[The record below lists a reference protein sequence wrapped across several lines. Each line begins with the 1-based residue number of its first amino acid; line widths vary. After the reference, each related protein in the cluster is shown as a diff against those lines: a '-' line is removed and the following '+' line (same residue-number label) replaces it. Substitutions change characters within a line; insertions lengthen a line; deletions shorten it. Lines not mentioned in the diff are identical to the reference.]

1 MNAAIIGYG
10 KMGREI
16 ERLLVERG
24 HGVGL
29 IVDADN
35 RGDLDAA
42 HLRGIDVALEF
53 TTPATAYDNIRAC
66 IDAGTPVVSGTTG
79 WTDRLDELKTR
90 CKERGGAFFY
100 ASNYSLGVNLLPT
113 ASKLCSFDCIYCECG
128 WNAEHPGGR
137 RFNGRGEVRTQLEAT
152 LRQMVA
158 DGTPPDVITFAGN
171 GEPTMHPDF
180 EAVIGDTIALRDAL
194 CPAAK
199 VSVLSNATQ
208 IHRDSV
214 RRALL
219 CLLRGVFHRLTLVL
233 GLPFLLLLSVVPLQ
247 DTNRRA
253 GYGVLLPRFR
263 LLHGGTGLDVTHFAP
278 PAWWSSG
285 GTAPCRG
292 AAH

>member
-24 HGVGL
+24 HGVRL

-100 ASNYSLGVNLLPT
+100 ASNYSLWVNLL
-113 ASKLCSFDCIYCECG
+113 
-128 WNAEHPGGR
+128 
-137 RFNGRGEVRTQLEAT
+137 
-152 LRQMVA
+152 
-158 DGTPPDVITFAGN
+158 
-171 GEPTMHPDF
+171 
-180 EAVIGDTIALRDAL
+180 
-194 CPAAK
+194 
-199 VSVLSNATQ
+199 
-208 IHRDSV
+208 
-214 RRALL
+214 
-219 CLLRGVFHRLTLVL
+219 
-233 GLPFLLLLSVVPLQ
+233 
-247 DTNRRA
+247 
-253 GYGVLLPRFR
+253 FR
-263 LLHGGTGLDVTHFAP
+263 LNRQLAEMVGRVGGYDVRIEEVHHTQKKDAP
-278 PAWWSSG
+278 S
-285 GTAPCRG
+285 GTAITLAEEIIGAKGRCRVSTPSPTPRRTTC
-292 AAH
+292 

>member
-100 ASNYSLGVNLLPT
+100 ASNYSLGVNLLFRLNRQLAEMVGRVGGYDVRIEEVHHTQKKDAPSGT
-113 ASKLCSFDCIYCECG
+113 AITLAEGIVENLGRKQG
-128 WNAEHPGGR
+128 WVNLAPGIEHATNR
-137 RFNGRGEVRTQLEAT
+137 IERSGEAP
-152 LRQMVA
+152 A
-158 DGTPPDVITFAGN
+158 DRI
-171 GEPTMHPDF
+171 E
-180 EAVIGDTIALRDAL
+180 IR
-194 CPAAK
+194 
-199 VSVLSNATQ
+199 
-208 IHRDSV
+208 SV
-214 RRALL
+214 REGAVP
-219 CLLRGVFHRLTLVL
+219 GIHTVTYESEDDVL
-233 GLPFLLLLSVVPLQ
+233 ELKH
-247 DTNRRA
+247 TIKNRRTLA
-253 GYGVLLPRFR
+253 MGAVVAAEFLCGKQGVYSMDDLLK
-263 LLHGGTGLDVTHFAP
+263 
-278 PAWWSSG
+278 
-285 GTAPCRG
+285 
-292 AAH
+292 

>member
-100 ASNYSLGVNLLPT
+100 ASNYSLGVNLL
-113 ASKLCSFDCIYCECG
+113 
-128 WNAEHPGGR
+128 
-137 RFNGRGEVRTQLEAT
+137 
-152 LRQMVA
+152 
-158 DGTPPDVITFAGN
+158 
-171 GEPTMHPDF
+171 
-180 EAVIGDTIALRDAL
+180 
-194 CPAAK
+194 
-199 VSVLSNATQ
+199 
-208 IHRDSV
+208 
-214 RRALL
+214 
-219 CLLRGVFHRLTLVL
+219 
-233 GLPFLLLLSVVPLQ
+233 
-247 DTNRRA
+247 
-253 GYGVLLPRFR
+253 FR
-263 LLHGGTGLDVTHFAP
+263 LNRQLAEMVGRVGGYDVRIEEVHL
-278 PAWWSSG
+278 SLI
-285 GTAPCRG
+285 
-292 AAH
+292 HI

>member
-100 ASNYSLGVNLLPT
+100 ASNYSLGGNLRPIPRSWRSHRS
-113 ASKLCSFDCIYCECG
+113 AK
-128 WNAEHPGGR
+128 GR
-137 RFNGRGEVRTQLEAT
+137 CRVSTPSPIPRRTT
-152 LRQMVA
+152 
-158 DGTPPDVITFAGN
+158 
-171 GEPTMHPDF
+171 
-180 EAVIGDTIALRDAL
+180 
-194 CPAAK
+194 C
-199 VSVLSNATQ
+199 
-208 IHRDSV
+208 
-214 RRALL
+214 
-219 CLLRGVFHRLTLVL
+219 
-233 GLPFLLLLSVVPLQ
+233 
-247 DTNRRA
+247 
-253 GYGVLLPRFR
+253 
-263 LLHGGTGLDVTHFAP
+263 
-278 PAWWSSG
+278 
-285 GTAPCRG
+285 
-292 AAH
+292 

>member
-100 ASNYSLGVNLLPT
+100 ASNYSLGVNLLFRLNRQLAEMVGRVGGYDVRIEEVHHTQKKDAPSGT
-113 ASKLCSFDCIYCECG
+113 ALALADSMNEALDEAYTYTYDRSQKRKKRDKYEIGLSSVRGGNIVGEHEVIFAGQDEVIEFKHTAYSKAVFAKG
-128 WNAEHPGGR
+128 A
-137 RFNGRGEVRTQLEAT
+137 VEAAKF
-152 LRQMVA
+152 LKGKPAGHYDMA
-158 DGTPPDVITFAGN
+158 DVI
-171 GEPTMHPDF
+171 
-180 EAVIGDTIALRDAL
+180 
-194 CPAAK
+194 AAK
-199 VSVLSNATQ
+199 
-208 IHRDSV
+208 
-214 RRALL
+214 
-219 CLLRGVFHRLTLVL
+219 
-233 GLPFLLLLSVVPLQ
+233 
-247 DTNRRA
+247 
-253 GYGVLLPRFR
+253 
-263 LLHGGTGLDVTHFAP
+263 
-278 PAWWSSG
+278 
-285 GTAPCRG
+285 
-292 AAH
+292 

>member
-24 HGVGL
+24 HGVRL

-100 ASNYSLGVNLLPT
+100 ASNYSLGVNLLFRLNRQLAEMVGRVGGYDVRIEEVHHTQKKDAPSGT
-113 ASKLCSFDCIYCECG
+113 AITL
-128 WNAEHPGGR
+128 AEEIIGRIGTKERWVNRPAADPIDPRRGGAGYPHRHLHLGGRRADAAARDPQPPHAGPGGR
-137 RFNGRGEVRTQLEAT
+137 HRGRIPERQAGRLHDGRPVEIGGEAR
-152 LRQMVA
+152 
-158 DGTPPDVITFAGN
+158 
-171 GEPTMHPDF
+171 
-180 EAVIGDTIALRDAL
+180 
-194 CPAAK
+194 
-199 VSVLSNATQ
+199 
-208 IHRDSV
+208 
-214 RRALL
+214 
-219 CLLRGVFHRLTLVL
+219 
-233 GLPFLLLLSVVPLQ
+233 
-247 DTNRRA
+247 
-253 GYGVLLPRFR
+253 RFR
-263 LLHGGTGLDVTHFAP
+263 
-278 PAWWSSG
+278 
-285 GTAPCRG
+285 
-292 AAH
+292 

>member
-53 TTPATAYDNIRAC
+53 TTPATAYDNSRAC

-100 ASNYSLGVNLLPT
+100 ASNYSLGVNLLFRLNRQLAEMVGRVGGYDVRIEEVHHTQKKDAPSGT
-113 ASKLCSFDCIYCECG
+113 AITL
-128 WNAEHPGGR
+128 AEEIIDRIGTKERWVNRPAADPSELAIASIREGGGAGYPHRHLYLGGR
-137 RFNGRGEVRTQLEAT
+137 RADAAARDTQPPHAGAGGRHRSRIPERQAGRLHDGRPVEIGGEAR
-152 LRQMVA
+152 
-158 DGTPPDVITFAGN
+158 
-171 GEPTMHPDF
+171 
-180 EAVIGDTIALRDAL
+180 
-194 CPAAK
+194 
-199 VSVLSNATQ
+199 
-208 IHRDSV
+208 
-214 RRALL
+214 
-219 CLLRGVFHRLTLVL
+219 
-233 GLPFLLLLSVVPLQ
+233 
-247 DTNRRA
+247 
-253 GYGVLLPRFR
+253 RFR
-263 LLHGGTGLDVTHFAP
+263 
-278 PAWWSSG
+278 
-285 GTAPCRG
+285 
-292 AAH
+292 

>member
-100 ASNYSLGVNLLPT
+100 ASNYSLGVNLLFRLNRQLAEMVGRVGGYDVRIEEVHHTQKKDAPSGT
-113 ASKLCSFDCIYCECG
+113 AITL
-128 WNAEHPGGR
+128 AEEIIDRIGTKERWVNRPAADPSELAIDPRRDGAGYPHRHLYLGGR
-137 RFNGRGEVRTQLEAT
+137 RADAAARDTQPPHAGAGGRHRGRIPERQAGRLHDGRPVEIGGEAR
-152 LRQMVA
+152 
-158 DGTPPDVITFAGN
+158 
-171 GEPTMHPDF
+171 
-180 EAVIGDTIALRDAL
+180 
-194 CPAAK
+194 
-199 VSVLSNATQ
+199 
-208 IHRDSV
+208 
-214 RRALL
+214 
-219 CLLRGVFHRLTLVL
+219 
-233 GLPFLLLLSVVPLQ
+233 
-247 DTNRRA
+247 
-253 GYGVLLPRFR
+253 RFR
-263 LLHGGTGLDVTHFAP
+263 
-278 PAWWSSG
+278 
-285 GTAPCRG
+285 
-292 AAH
+292 

>member
-100 ASNYSLGVNLLPT
+100 ASNYSLGVNLL
-113 ASKLCSFDCIYCECG
+113 
-128 WNAEHPGGR
+128 
-137 RFNGRGEVRTQLEAT
+137 
-152 LRQMVA
+152 
-158 DGTPPDVITFAGN
+158 
-171 GEPTMHPDF
+171 
-180 EAVIGDTIALRDAL
+180 
-194 CPAAK
+194 
-199 VSVLSNATQ
+199 
-208 IHRDSV
+208 
-214 RRALL
+214 
-219 CLLRGVFHRLTLVL
+219 
-233 GLPFLLLLSVVPLQ
+233 
-247 DTNRRA
+247 
-253 GYGVLLPRFR
+253 FR
-263 LLHGGTGLDVTHFAP
+263 LNRQLAEREERSRRRWRAFFAAVGILALWGAVMLAAGLI
-278 PAWWSSG
+278 
-285 GTAPCRG
+285 R
-292 AAH
+292 